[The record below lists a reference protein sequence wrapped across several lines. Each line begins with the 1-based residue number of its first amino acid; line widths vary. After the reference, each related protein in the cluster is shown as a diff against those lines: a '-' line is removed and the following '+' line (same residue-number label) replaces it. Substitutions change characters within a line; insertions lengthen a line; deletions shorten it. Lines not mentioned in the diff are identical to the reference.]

1 MASKIKKKISKVKS
15 LSIEEFLDLD
25 NLEGFVVESEEGVT
39 DVTNLLKEL
48 SGVYVTL
55 PIREKSD
62 VDLDPNEPFEE
73 EVSLNE

>member
-1 MASKIKKKISKVKS
+1 MASKISKVKS

-25 NLEGFVVESEEGVT
+25 NLEGFVVEEEGVT

-73 EVSLNE
+73 DGK

>member
-73 EVSLNE
+73 DGKLK

>member
-73 EVSLNE
+73 DGK

>member
-25 NLEGFVVESEEGVT
+25 NLEGFVVEEEGVT

-73 EVSLNE
+73 DGKQ

>member
-25 NLEGFVVESEEGVT
+25 NLEGFVVEEEGVT

-48 SGVYVTL
+48 SGTYVTL

-73 EVSLNE
+73 EASLNE

>member
-15 LSIEEFLDLD
+15 LSIEGFLDLD
-25 NLEGFVVESEEGVT
+25 NLEGFIVELEEEGVT

-48 SGVYVTL
+48 NGAYVTL
-55 PIREKSD
+55 SIREKSD

-73 EVSLNE
+73 DGK

>member
-1 MASKIKKKISKVKS
+1 MASKISKVKS

-25 NLEGFVVESEEGVT
+25 NLEGFVVESEEEGVT

-48 SGVYVTL
+48 NGVYVTL

-73 EVSLNE
+73 EGVSLNE